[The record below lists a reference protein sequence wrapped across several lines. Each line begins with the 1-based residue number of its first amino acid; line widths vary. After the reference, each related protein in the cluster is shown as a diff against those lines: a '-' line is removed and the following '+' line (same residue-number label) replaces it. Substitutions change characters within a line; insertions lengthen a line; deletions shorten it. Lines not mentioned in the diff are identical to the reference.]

1 MYKYKDKEFEIIE
14 MTYEGIPYDPTW
26 GVTTWG
32 RPQIIG
38 VNGEVFRSRNQ
49 REWDQYWGNI
59 AQWFTEPPT
68 TETFRMETQGSG
80 IYQQLRDCNPTTYGH
95 ITMESLE
102 RAIDEVFTV
111 REETPRITR
120 RRRTGMSAM
129 ASAVEIQRTIGI
141 P

>member
-14 MTYEGIPYDPTW
+14 MTSPSNRLSW
-26 GVTTWG
+26 
-32 RPQIIG
+32 
-38 VNGEVFRSRNQ
+38 S
-49 REWDQYWGNI
+49 
-59 AQWFTEPPT
+59 
-68 TETFRMETQGSG
+68 
-80 IYQQLRDCNPTTYGH
+80 LPTTYGH

-102 RAIDEVFTV
+102 RAIERAIDEVFTV
-111 REETPRITR
+111 SENTPRIT

>member
-14 MTYEGIPYDPTW
+14 MTSPSNRLSW
-26 GVTTWG
+26 G
-32 RPQIIG
+32 
-38 VNGEVFRSRNQ
+38 
-49 REWDQYWGNI
+49 
-59 AQWFTEPPT
+59 
-68 TETFRMETQGSG
+68 
-80 IYQQLRDCNPTTYGH
+80 LPTTYGH

-111 REETPRITR
+111 SENTPRITR

>member
-14 MTYEGIPYDPTW
+14 MTHEDSPFNW
-26 GVTTWG
+26 
-32 RPQIIG
+32 
-38 VNGEVFRSRNQ
+38 S
-49 REWDQYWGNI
+49 
-59 AQWFTEPPT
+59 
-68 TETFRMETQGSG
+68 
-80 IYQQLRDCNPTTYGH
+80 LPTTYGH

-111 REETPRITR
+111 REDTPRITR
-120 RRRTGMSAM
+120 RRSGMSAM